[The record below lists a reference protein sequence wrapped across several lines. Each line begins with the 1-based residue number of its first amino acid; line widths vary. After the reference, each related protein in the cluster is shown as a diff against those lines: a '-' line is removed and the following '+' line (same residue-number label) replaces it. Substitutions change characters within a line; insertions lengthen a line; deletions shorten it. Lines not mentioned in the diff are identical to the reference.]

1 MTQTEIEQVDLH
13 EEGSHPQNINADAEV
28 EAEDE
33 DVLNGPLLI
42 EQLEGNG
49 LMPLTSKIKS

>member
-28 EAEDE
+28 EAEEDE

-49 LMPLTSKIKS
+49 INASDIKN